1 MSINIST
8 FAAIAVYCGAKT
20 GHHPIYKQTA
30 YEFGQLLASRN
41 ITLVYGG
48 GDVGLMKAVADGCL
62 SKGGQVV
69 GVITEKLKELEL
81 AHPHLSKLYVTQSMQ
96 ERKFLMS
103 QLADA
108 FVALPGGFG
117 TLEELFEVLSLTQLN
132 YHRKPVGMLN
142 INRYFQPF
150 QEWIKHAHTE
160 GFINTN
166 HSQLLIFAEQS
177 THLLDKL
184 ARASFFDLEEELS
197 KD

>member
-1 MSINIST
+1 
-8 FAAIAVYCGAKT
+8 
-20 GHHPIYKQTA
+20 
-30 YEFGQLLASRN
+30 
-41 ITLVYGG
+41 
-48 GDVGLMKAVADGCL
+48 
-62 SKGGQVV
+62 
-69 GVITEKLKELEL
+69 
-81 AHPHLSKLYVTQSMQ
+81 
-96 ERKFLMS
+96 MS